1 MAVPKSALDAMPVLS
16 RAEDFDRR
24 SGSILERLIFNYR
37 ALLVA
42 ACAAITVVVVIAAL
56 KLEINASF
64 ENMMPQSHEFIRNY
78 RANADSLRGLGNSV
92 RIAVENSQGDIY
104 SPVYLAA
111 LRDINDEVYLIPGVD
126 RSFVKSLWMPVVRW
140 TEITEE
146 GYKGGPVMPDTYNG
160 SAESLNTLR
169 QNVLRAGIIGSLVAN
184 DQKSSMIFLP
194 LLDRNPATGKS
205 LDYRA
210 FRDHLAEIRAK
221 YEKNGIRFRVIG
233 FAELVGD
240 LIHGLIQ
247 ILAYFGIAAAIATF
261 IIYLYTR
268 CVRSTAIVVACS
280 LIAVAW
286 QMGAMK
292 LLGFVIDPYSVLVP
306 FLIFAIGVSHGSQ
319 KMNGIMQDIGHG
331 THRYVAARYTFRRLF
346 LAGLTALLA
355 DAVGFAVLTV
365 VDIPVIRALA
375 LEASIGVAILIFTNL
390 ILLPVMLSYTG
401 VGRRA
406 AERALKSSQS
416 GEHPLVRWLARFT
429 RPRWAGITLVG
440 AAALAAVGLV
450 ISQHLKIGDL
460 DPGAPELRPDSA
472 YNRDNAYITAHYQL
486 SSDQLAVIVTTPQ
499 NGGLVN
505 FETLTEMDR
514 LEELLRELP
523 GVQTTVSA
531 ASLTR
536 NYTAASFE
544 GSPKWVTIDRDP
556 YVVGDALNYV
566 YDSNPEMFNEAR
578 SVAPVIAFLAD
589 HKAETLDRAVSAVEA
604 FAQEHNAAEHK
615 FLLVAGNS
623 GIEAATNIAVA
634 RANRAMLLYVYLAVI
649 VLCYVTFRSW
659 RAVVVAVVP
668 LVLTSVLGEA
678 LMVVLGIGVKVATLP
693 VIALGVGIG
702 VDYSL
707 YLLTVHL
714 VQQRSGQSVTE
725 SYCRALVFTGKV
737 VALVGV
743 TLAAAV
749 VTWIWSPIKFQA
761 DMGVLLAFMF
771 LWNMLGALI
780 LVPSLATFLL
790 AKESRGDPT
799 QVRAGTPEFAGQPKR
814 PELAN
819 PEQSS
824 AEVTGNTTGTTK
836 PSRLKVSID
845 RAFGG
850 LKGSEAG

>member
-1 MAVPKSALDAMPVLS
+1 MAAPKSALGAMPVIA
-16 RAEDFDRR
+16 RVEDFDHR
-24 SGSILERLIFNYR
+24 SGSLLERLIFNYR
-37 ALLVA
+37 AYLVA
-42 ACAAITVVVVIAAL
+42 ACAVITVIGGIAAL
-56 KLEINASF
+56 RLEINASF
-64 ENMMPQSHEFIRNY
+64 ENMMPQSQEFIRNY
-78 RANADSLRGLGNSV
+78 LAYANSLRGLGNSV
-92 RIAVENSQGDIY
+92 RIVVENTEGDIY
-104 SPVYLAA
+104 SPPYIAA

-146 GYKGGPVMPDTYNG
+146 GYKGGSVMPDTYNG
-160 SAESLNTLR
+160 SPESLSALR

-184 DQKSSMIFLP
+184 DQKSSLIFLP
-194 LLDRNPATGKS
+194 LLDRDAATGKA

-210 FRDHLAEIRAK
+210 FRDRVAEIRNK
-221 YEKNGIRFRVIG
+221 YEKNGIRIRIIG
-233 FAELVGD
+233 FAQLVGD
-240 LIHGLIQ
+240 LIHGLLQ

-261 IIYLYTR
+261 FIYLYTR
-268 CVRSTAIVVACS
+268 CVRSTTLVVTCS

-286 QMGAMK
+286 QMGAMR

-319 KMNGIMQDIGHG
+319 KMNGIMQDIGRG

-365 VDIPVIRALA
+365 VDIPVIRSLA

-390 ILLPVMLSYTG
+390 ILLPVALSYTG

-406 AERALKSSQS
+406 AERALKSSES
-416 GEHPLVRWLARFT
+416 GNHPLVRWLARFT
-429 RPRWAGITLVG
+429 RPRWAGYTLLG
-440 AAALAAVGLV
+440 AAVLTAVGLV
-450 ISQHLKIGDL
+450 VSQHLKIGDL
-460 DPGAPELRPDSA
+460 DPGAPELRPNST
-472 YNRDNAYITAHYQL
+472 YNQDNAYVTGHYQL
-486 SSDQLAVIVTTPQ
+486 SSDQLAVIVSTPER
-499 NGGLVN
+499 GLVS

-514 LEELLRELP
+514 LEETLRELP

-531 ASLTR
+531 ASLAR
-536 NYTAASFE
+536 HYTAASFE
-544 GSPKWVTIDRDP
+544 GSPKWVTINRDA
-556 YVVGDALNYV
+556 YVVADAMNYV
-566 YDSNPEMFNEAR
+566 YDSNPEMFNDAR

-589 HKAETLDRAVSAVEA
+589 HKAETLDRAIRAVEL
-604 FAQEHNAAEHK
+604 FAQEHSTADHK

-634 RANRAMLLYVYLAVI
+634 RANKSMLLYVYLAVI

-659 RAVVVAVVP
+659 RAVVVAVLP
-668 LVLTSVLGEA
+668 LAVTSVLGEA

-771 LWNMLGALI
+771 IWNMLGALI

-790 AKESRGDPT
+790 AEKKTPVMSKYPVVA
-799 QVRAGTPEFAGQPKR
+799 QSGT
-814 PELAN
+814 L
-819 PEQSS
+819 
-824 AEVTGNTTGTTK
+824 
-836 PSRLKVSID
+836 
-845 RAFGG
+845 
-850 LKGSEAG
+850 